1 MIVKLVYFAWLRER
15 FGMSEEQVELPES
28 VKSVSDLF
36 DWFETRGEEFANVME
51 HRDILQVAIDQ
62 LHVQNR
68 DTLLEGVSEIAIF
81 PPMTGG

>member
-1 MIVKLVYFAWLRER
+1 MTIKLVYFAWLRER
-15 FGMSEEQVELPES
+15 FGMSEEQVELPET
-28 VKSVSDLF
+28 VKSISDLF

-62 LHVQNR
+62 THVQDKN
-68 DTLLEGVSEIAIF
+68 TLLEGANEIAIF

>member
-1 MIVKLVYFAWLRER
+1 MTVKLVYFAWLRER

-62 LHVQNR
+62 THVQDRN
-68 DTLLEGVSEIAIF
+68 TLLEGANEIAIF

>member
-1 MIVKLVYFAWLRER
+1 MTVKLVYFAWLRER

>member
-1 MIVKLVYFAWLRER
+1 MTVKLVYFAWLRER

-62 LHVQNR
+62 SHVQDR
-68 DTLLEGVSEIAIF
+68 DALLEGASEIAIF

>member
-1 MIVKLVYFAWLRER
+1 MTIKLVYFAWLRER
-15 FGMSEEQVELPES
+15 FGMREEQVELPES
-28 VKSVSDLF
+28 VKSISDLF

-62 LHVQNR
+62 THLQDR
-68 DTLLEGVSEIAIF
+68 DTLIDDAKEIAIF

>member
-1 MIVKLVYFAWLRER
+1 MTIKLVYFAWLRER

-28 VKSVSDLF
+28 VKSISDLF

-62 LHVQNR
+62 THVQDR
-68 DTLLEGVSEIAIF
+68 DALIDDVKEVAIF